1 MDLESASFHGSISQR
16 SLIQNLLLDRGDGD
30 GELRV
35 GIRRA
40 ARLQTSSHL
49 ASVLPCES
57 MHMGVIATATHAM
70 LTRTIFSIYFK
81 PRFRV

>member
-1 MDLESASFHGSISQR
+1 
-16 SLIQNLLLDRGDGD
+16 LLLRLDRGEGDGDGD

-40 ARLQTSSHL
+40 ARLQKASPL
-49 ASVLPCES
+49 ASVLPSES

-70 LTRTIFSIYFK
+70 LTRTIFSIYFT
-81 PRFRV
+81 PRFRI